1 MGCVY
6 QAKNKINGMAY
17 IGKTERSLTDRRL
30 QHEDAA
36 RKGSKLYFHNALRKY
51 GFDSFEW
58 SILISDDDP
67 EWIDAAERLMVK
79 KIGTRYP
86 GGYNLTDGG
95 EGGNGGGYKH
105 SEESKLKM
113 SKSQKGKKRSEE
125 FKKRVSEVHTGRKDS
140 EETRKKRSDAQKKRW
155 QNPTPEMI
163 EQAKKNGR
171 KTAGRKQ
178 SEEERAMR
186 SAILTGRT
194 VTDETK
200 AKLSASLRGNPKL
213 KAASVA
219 NREKR
224 QEALRRWNRWR
235 DWESCSV

>member
-1 MGCVY
+1 M
-6 QAKNKINGMAY
+6 
-17 IGKTERSLTDRRL
+17 
-30 QHEDAA
+30 
-36 RKGSKLYFHNALRKY
+36 YFHNALRKY
-51 GFDSFEW
+51 GFESFEW
-58 SILISDDDP
+58 SILISDDDS
-67 EWIDAAERLMVK
+67 EWIDAAEKLMVK
-79 KIGTRYP
+79 KLGTRYP

-155 QNPTPEMI
+155 QNPTPEMV
-163 EQAKKNGR
+163 EQAKENGR

-186 SAILTGRT
+186 SAILTGRI

-200 AKLSASLRGNPKL
+200 TKLSASLRGNPKL
-213 KAASVA
+213 KAASAA

-224 QEALRRWNRWR
+224 REALRRWNRWR